1 MKAHDLRLEPVTVP
15 VGAGLP
21 AKRPAHTTRI
31 QLPDHLADL
40 AVDELVEL
48 TGLDGPAQTAALRLP
63 SFRRST
69 AWK

>member
-40 AVDELVEL
+40 AVEALIDEAEL
-48 TGLDGPAQTAALRLP
+48 SPNPAWSTAAA
-63 SFRRST
+63 T
-69 AWK
+69 ALTPT